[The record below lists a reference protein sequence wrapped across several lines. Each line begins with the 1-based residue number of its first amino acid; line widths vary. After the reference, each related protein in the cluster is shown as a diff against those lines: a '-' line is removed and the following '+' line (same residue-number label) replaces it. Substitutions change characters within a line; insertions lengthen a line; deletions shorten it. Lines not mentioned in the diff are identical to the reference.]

1 MNAQRF
7 TLHAGAALA
16 LAVCALSA
24 PNAHAAAAQ
33 KVCVFDIVGATGDAY
48 NMAKDYALAMQK
60 EGATLELKVYTN
72 EATAAADFRTGQCD
86 ALLATAFRT
95 REFNGVAASIDT
107 LGATTVIK
115 DGKIDM
121 AGSYEVVRKV
131 VQTFASPQAASLMTS
146 GTHEVGG
153 IFPFGAAYPMVKDRS
168 NNTVEAL
175 AGKKIAAFD
184 HDKAQSL
191 MIQRIKALPVS
202 ADINNFATQ
211 FNAGSIDMIAAPT
224 LAYKPL
230 ELNKGLGAK
239 GGISR
244 FPLMILTY
252 QVVLSPSKFPAGFGE
267 KSRGYWAG
275 QFDRAMAL
283 ISNADAGI
291 PASAWIDLSADQARQ
306 YNTML
311 QESRLA
317 ILNQGIYDKAGL
329 KVIKKVRCSVNPA
342 EAECKSTNEE
352 G

>member
-1 MNAQRF
+1 MKLVKTMSKMGVAVLM
-7 TLHAGAALA
+7 TSALA
-16 LAVCALSA
+16 TTAQAK
-24 PNAHAAAAQ
+24 Q
-33 KVCVFDIVGATGDAY
+33 KVCVYDLLGTSGDLF
-48 NMAKDYALAMQK
+48 NMAKDYAVAMQK
-60 EGATLELKVYTN
+60 HGAAIELKGYTD
-72 EATAAADFRTGQCD
+72 ERVASEDFRTGQCD
-86 ALLATAFRT
+86 AVVATAFRT

-107 LGATTVIK
+107 LGATTVIR
-115 DGKIDM
+115 DGKVDM
-121 AGSYEVVRKV
+121 PASYEVVRKV
-131 VQTFASPQAASLMTS
+131 VQTFASSQAAGLMKS
-146 GTHEVGG
+146 GAHEVGG
-153 IFPFGAAYPMVKDRS
+153 IFPFGAAYPMVKDRA

-191 MIQRIKALPVS
+191 MIQRIKAQPVS
-202 ADINNFATQ
+202 ADIDNFATQ
-211 FNAGSIDMIAAPT
+211 FNAGALDMIAAPT

-244 FPLMILTY
+244 VPLMILTY
-252 QVVLSPSKFPAGFGE
+252 QVVLNPSKFPAGFGE

-283 ISNADAGI
+283 IGNADAGI
-291 PASAWIDLSADQARQ
+291 PASAWIELSADQARQ
-306 YNTML
+306 YNAML

-317 ILNQGIYDKAGL
+317 ILNQGVYDKVGL

-342 EAECKSTNEE
+342 EAECKAANEE

>member
-1 MNAQRF
+1 MNAQHAQRF
-7 TLHAGAALA
+7 ALRTSAALA
-16 LAVCALSA
+16 LIACSL
-24 PNAHAAAAQ
+24 AAQAGQ

-60 EGATLELKVYTN
+60 EGASIELKAYNN
-72 EATAAADFRTGQCD
+72 EATATADFRSGQCD
-86 ALLATAFRT
+86 ALMATAFRT

-107 LGATTVIK
+107 LGATTVIR

-121 AGSYEVVRKV
+121 PASYDVVRKV
-131 VQTFASPQAASLMTS
+131 VQTFAAPQAAGLMTQG
-146 GTHEVGG
+146 GTEVGG
-153 IFPFGAAYPMVKDRS
+153 IFPFGAAYPMVRDRS
-168 NNTVEAL
+168 INTVEAL
-175 AGKKIAAFD
+175 AGKKIASFD

-191 MIQRIKALPVS
+191 MIQRIKAQPVS
-202 ADINNFATQ
+202 ADINNFANQ

-239 GGISR
+239 GGIAR

-252 QVVLSPSKFPAGFGE
+252 QVVLNPAKFPAGFGE

-283 ISNADAGI
+283 IGNADASI
-291 PASAWIDLSADQARQ
+291 PGSAWIDLTADQARQ

-317 ILNQGIYDKAGL
+317 ILGQGVYDKRGL
-329 KVIKKVRCSVNPA
+329 SVIKKVRCSVNPA
-342 EAECKSTNEE
+342 EAECKSANEE